1 MEIFTSKN
9 NLKYNEMNKIIT
21 VLLILLV
28 LSFNKISAQNTSPDN
43 LIVPLSNP
51 GKPYSLKVGLVSGSI
66 TVSSYAGKEIII
78 EVITDKTK
86 RNVEITTDANNGMK
100 HISRG
105 NSFGITAREDN
116 NIVSVN
122 SDNPVQKIDLNLK
135 IPQGN
140 VKLKLNTV
148 NDGDIEVNNI
158 KGELEINNVNGS
170 ITLNGINGSVVGT
183 TVNGNLICTFTAV
196 DPKAPMAFS
205 SLNGNVDV
213 TFPANIQYNMK
224 IKSDRGEIYSDFD
237 IAIDKSAPKVD
248 HSSHSGMY
256 QLKQDDWIN
265 GKINGGGPEVMM
277 KNMQGNIYMRKAK

>member
-1 MEIFTSKN
+1 
-9 NLKYNEMNKIIT
+9 MNKIIT
-21 VLLILLV
+21 ALLILHA
-28 LSFNKISAQNTSPDN
+28 LSFNKISAQNTSPDD
-43 LIVPLSNP
+43 LVVPLSNP

-78 EVITDKTK
+78 EVVTDKTK
-86 RNVEITTDANNGMK
+86 KNVEITTDANNGMK

-105 NSFGITAREDN
+105 NSFGITAKEDN

-135 IPQGN
+135 IPQD
-140 VKLKLNTV
+140 VKLKLSTV
-148 NDGDIEVNNI
+148 NGGDVEVNNI

-170 ITLNGINGSVVGT
+170 ISLTGISGSVVAS
-183 TVNGNLICTFTAV
+183 TVNGSLVCTFAAV

-213 TFPANIQYNMK
+213 SFPANIQYNMK
-224 IKSDRGEIYSDFD
+224 IKSDRGEIYTDFD
-237 IAIDKSAPKVD
+237 IAIDKSEPKAD

-256 QLKQDDWIN
+256 QLKQDDWIS
-265 GKINGGGPEVMM
+265 GKVNGGGPEIMM
-277 KNMQGNIYMRKAK
+277 KNMEGNIYIRKTK